1 MVSGAALLNGSD
13 LNEMGSKSQKAN
25 VWKTAGV
32 LNSSDDCCSV
42 AQSCLT
48 LCELLDSSMPGFPVL
63 HHLPEYAQT
72 HIHSVSDAI

>member
-63 HHLPEYAQT
+63 HHLLEFAQT
-72 HIHSVSDAI
+72 HVH